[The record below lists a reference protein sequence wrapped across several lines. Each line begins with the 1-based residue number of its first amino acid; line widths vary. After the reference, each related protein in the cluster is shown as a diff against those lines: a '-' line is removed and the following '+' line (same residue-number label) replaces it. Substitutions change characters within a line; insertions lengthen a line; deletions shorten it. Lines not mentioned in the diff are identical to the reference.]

1 MKRDKTKTCRSA
13 LVALMALVFL
23 LVVTAV
29 EVMAAEG
36 GGGWRPTYD
45 IIMKW
50 VNFAILVLV
59 FIKFARRP
67 LKNFLSDKGEEIAL
81 QINSLQDE
89 KNRLQQRILEAKT
102 ELEES
107 AVRLEAVK
115 KRIVEMGE
123 RRKQEIID
131 EARREGG
138 VIIESA
144 KQKMEGRI
152 IRERNRLK
160 EEMIDAATEMALE
173 KLPGL
178 MTENDN
184 QKLLEQFLAHA
195 TEK

>member
-1 MKRDKTKTCRSA
+1 MKRDKTKTCRST
-13 LVALMALVFL
+13 LVALLALVFL
-23 LVVTAV
+23 LVAAV

-36 GGGWRPTYD
+36 GGGWRPTFD

-89 KNRLQQRILEAKT
+89 KNQLQQRILEAKT

-107 AVRLEAVK
+107 EVRLEEVK

-131 EARREGG
+131 EARREVG

-160 EEMIDAATEMALE
+160 VEMIDAAAEMALE

-178 MTENDN
+178 VTENDN
-184 QKLLEQFLAHA
+184 QKLLEQFLARA
-195 TEK
+195 IAK